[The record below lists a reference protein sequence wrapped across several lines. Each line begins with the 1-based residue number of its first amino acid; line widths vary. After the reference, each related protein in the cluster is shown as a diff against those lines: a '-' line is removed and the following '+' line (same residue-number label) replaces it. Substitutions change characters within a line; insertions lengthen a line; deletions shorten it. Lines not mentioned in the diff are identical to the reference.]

1 MKKKPER
8 NIAENVSSFGYIS
21 LRGED
26 GNLSIANNSDLKKSF
41 DKLGVAT
48 NTSLAH
54 SYSLQNILPG
64 MSARQPFDRYDYEYF
79 RPGEAIPRKYD
90 DIIKSCDAVYISN
103 GLIRYVIDLMSDFAC
118 QGIRL
123 SHPVKAEQK
132 FYQDWFKKV
141 NGPERSERFLS
152 YLYRHN
158 MVTVVSSNAKIPS
171 KLALA
176 HRVGVRGGSW
186 QDDKTDIKKIYELPE
201 ENVKL
206 EREKIAKGVIP
217 IQFTFLHPSFVH
229 PKSALEA
236 LKQKPNYV
244 YKPPYNANL
253 GINTNSIDLDPA
265 RTCVY
270 FYKKDDWQIKP
281 VPFLFPLIQH
291 AIMIDKLNLADSA
304 ALDGATSR
312 VRIFKLGDLDKMI
325 FPDDAAIS
333 KLENILLSNTG
344 GGPIDL
350 IWSPDIDILESK
362 VDINAFL
369 GKEKFEPHLEQLY
382 VGLGVPPTLIGIGTG
397 ATNNLISL
405 KTFIQRLIYGRQLL
419 IHFWQKQ
426 INHVQKA
433 MGFSRP
439 AIIEFDFTDLG
450 EEAAQ
455 RKLLMDM
462 ADRNIISDER
472 LLELLGHDPDME
484 KIRVNREER
493 ERRGDRR
500 APKTSPWH
508 DPQFEISLR
517 KIALQR
523 GYISPNQADVE
534 IDEEYKDEQTPFDK
548 QMEMMANKNA
558 GQQKSTDNKNAGLPG
573 RPMGVK
579 DDEQRKKREFSPK
592 MKAAKEVWSAD
603 AYKQISDILKPVFF
617 DVVSKSNLRQLT
629 SQEIES
635 FEKIKFAVLCS
646 FKPFSDI
653 TKEEVQKYVTNT
665 NSKNNKNYKIT
676 AKAIQKTLNRELTL
690 DELRQ
695 IQLFIYNNEV
705 YV

>member
-1 MKKKPER
+1 MNKKPER
-8 NIAENVSSFGYIS
+8 QIAENVSTFGYIS
-21 LRGED
+21 LKGED
-26 GNLSIANNSDLKKSF
+26 GHLSVGNNKELQKSF

-54 SYSLQNILPG
+54 AYSLQNILPG
-64 MSARQPFDRYDYEYF
+64 ISARQPFDRYDYEYF

-118 QGIRL
+118 QGIKL

-158 MVTVVSSNAKIPS
+158 MVTVITSNAKISS
-171 KLALA
+171 KLAFA
-176 HRVGVRGGSW
+176 HREASW
-186 QDDKTDIKKIYELPE
+186 LDTKTDVKRSYDLPDAD
-201 ENVKL
+201 VKL
-206 EREKIAKGVIP
+206 EKDKVYKGVLP
-217 IQFTFLHPSFVH
+217 IQFTFLHPCFVH

-236 LKQKPNYV
+236 LKQRPSYV
-244 YKPPYNANL
+244 YKPPFNNSL
-253 GINTNSIDLDPA
+253 GINNKEIDLDPT

-362 VDINAFL
+362 VDISTFL
-369 GKEKFEPHLEQLY
+369 GKEKFAPHLEQLY

-405 KTFIQRLIYGRQLL
+405 KTFIQRLVYGRQQLV
-419 IHFWQKQ
+419 HFWEKQ
-426 INHVQKA
+426 IRHVQKA
-433 MGFSRP
+433 IGFSKP

-472 LLELLGHDPDME
+472 LLELLGHDADME

-493 ERRGDRR
+493 ERRSDRR

-523 GYISPNQADVE
+523 GYISANQADVE
-534 IDEEYKDEQTPFDK
+534 IDQEFKDEVTPFEQ
-548 QMEMMANKNA
+548 QMEMMNMKNS
-558 GQQKSTDNKNAGLPG
+558 QSKVKEDKNAGLPG
-573 RPMGVK
+573 RPTGIK
-579 DDEQRKKREFSPK
+579 DSEQRKKPQFNPK
-592 MKAAKEVWSAD
+592 IKAAREVWSSD
-603 AYKQISDILKPVFF
+603 AYKKISEILKPVFF

-629 SQEIES
+629 SSEIDS
-635 FEKIKFAVLCS
+635 FEKIKFTVLCG
-646 FKPFSDI
+646 FEPFSDI
-653 TKEEVQKYVTNT
+653 TKEEVQKYVTNE
-665 NSKNNKNYKIT
+665 NKENNKNYKTT
-676 AKAIQKTLNRELTL
+676 AKVIQKTLGRELTL